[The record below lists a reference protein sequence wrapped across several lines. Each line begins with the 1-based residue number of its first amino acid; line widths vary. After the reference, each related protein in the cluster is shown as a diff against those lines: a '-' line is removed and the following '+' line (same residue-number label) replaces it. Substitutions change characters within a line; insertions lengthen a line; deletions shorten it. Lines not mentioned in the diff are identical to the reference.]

1 MLLFNLIA
9 KLYYNPFM
17 KKLTIEDKTF
27 NLKDIK
33 QLYPAAVVKTGHGD
47 ETTEMSME
55 WIDTESKGRVEI
67 VGYGV
72 FIVISDEEKHSFIFK
87 SREEL
92 DELIIEISQ
101 QLQ

>member
-1 MLLFNLIA
+1 MV

-17 KKLTIEDKTF
+17 KKLIIQDKIF

-33 QLYPAAVVKTGHGD
+33 QLYPAAVVKTGHED

-67 VGYGV
+67 VGYGL
-72 FIVISDEEKHSFIFK
+72 FIVIDEETKHSFIFK
-87 SREEL
+87 TREEL
-92 DELIIEISQ
+92 DTLIVKISH